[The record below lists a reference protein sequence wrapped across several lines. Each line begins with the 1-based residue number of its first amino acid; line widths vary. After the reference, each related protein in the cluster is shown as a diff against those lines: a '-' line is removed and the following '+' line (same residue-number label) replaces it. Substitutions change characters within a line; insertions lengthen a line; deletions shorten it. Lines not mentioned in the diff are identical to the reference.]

1 MDKDLANSLK
11 SGEFLLG
18 DYTSRD
24 LNSLIEYRPVIQKPR
39 RKVTPKSVYGRSG
52 DLLFDEEAYE
62 NTPLDLELYFKAETE
77 EERNDLRDL
86 ITFGFDTGSYIPFV
100 PYFDKDKIYYV
111 QTTQAPVFSGN
122 VAFGYK
128 EKYNVALTVKPFKQL
143 IDSGQLTLTNGQTI
157 VNPSKYLSQPV
168 FTITGSGDMTIK
180 VNGKDFVIK
189 NIQGSI
195 IVNSVIP
202 SAYRNIAGEV
212 YNEENKIY
220 TRDYP
225 VLKSGNNVISWTGS
239 GITKVEVETRWR
251 TL

>member
-1 MDKDLANSLK
+1 MDKTLANSLK

-18 DYTSRD
+18 DYSSHD

-39 RKVTPKSVYGRSG
+39 RKVGAKSVYGRSG

-62 NTPLDLELYFKAETE
+62 NTPLELELYFKAETE

-86 ITFGFDTGSYIPFV
+86 ITYVFDSGAYIPFV
-100 PYFDKDKIYYV
+100 PYFDKNKIYLI
-111 QTTQAPVFSGN
+111 QATQAPVFSGS

-128 EKYNVALTVKPFKQL
+128 EKYTVAFTVKPFKKL
-143 IDSGQLTLTNGQTI
+143 IESDQITLTSGQTLI
-157 VNPSKYLSQPV
+157 NPSRYHSKPV
-168 FTITGSGDMTIK
+168 FTIAGSGDMTLN
-180 VNGKDFVIK
+180 VNGTNFIIKD
-189 NIQGSI
+189 IQGSI
-195 IVNSVIP
+195 IINSEIP
-202 SAYRNIAGEV
+202 SAYRNISGEV

-225 VLKSGNNVISWTGS
+225 ALKSGNNVISWTGS
-239 GITKVEVETRWR
+239 GITKVDIETRWR